1 MTPFGDRMRKLRA
14 ERGVTLKDMAEALGV
29 SSAYLSALEH
39 GKRGRPGW
47 HLIQRILAYFNI
59 IWDEADEV
67 VRLCVP
73 AGSKARLDCFWDP
86 CDGFPKQLL
95 VRYAFLG
102 RLHQVVVDDEAPLRL
117 PQRKH
122 LVRGAAS
129 PRPRGRAG
137 SSSDDDDNDGFR
149 FS

>member
-47 HLIQRILAYFNI
+47 HLIQRILTYFNI

-67 VRLCVP
+67 VRLARISHP
-73 AGSKARLDCFWDP
+73 RITIDTSGLNPKATELANRLADEIGKLDTATL
-86 CDGFPKQLL
+86 DELL
-95 VRYAFLG
+95 VLLG
-102 RLHQVVVDDEAPLRL
+102 RKRQ
-117 PQRKH
+117 K
-122 LVRGAAS
+122 
-129 PRPRGRAG
+129 PRG
-137 SSSDDDDNDGFR
+137 
-149 FS
+149 

>member
-1 MTPFGDRMRKLRA
+1 MTPFGDRMRRLRA

-67 VRLCVP
+67 VRLARISHP
-73 AGSKARLDCFWDP
+73 RITIDTSGLNPKATELANRLADDIGKL
-86 CDGFPKQLL
+86 DAATLDELL
-95 VRYAFLG
+95 AMLG
-102 RLHQVVVDDEAPLRL
+102 RKRQ
-117 PQRKH
+117 KSK
-122 LVRGAAS
+122 G
-129 PRPRGRAG
+129 
-137 SSSDDDDNDGFR
+137 
-149 FS
+149 

>member
-14 ERGVTLKDMAEALGV
+14 ERGVTLKEMAEALGV

-67 VRLCVP
+67 VRLARISHP
-73 AGSKARLDCFWDP
+73 RITIDTSGLTPKATELANRLADDIGKL
-86 CDGFPKQLL
+86 DAATLDELL
-95 VRYAFLG
+95 ATLG
-102 RLHQVVVDDEAPLRL
+102 RKRP
-117 PQRKH
+117 K
-122 LVRGAAS
+122 
-129 PRPRGRAG
+129 PRG
-137 SSSDDDDNDGFR
+137 
-149 FS
+149 